1 MSDDRPTDATA
12 QNLGNTDSTTVP
24 ELDKSVAKSLWERY
38 VYHFLAAA
46 AFVILAVGTVVYH
59 YVEGWSWVDSFYFC
73 AVAGS
78 TVGFGD
84 LAPTTD
90 ASKLFT
96 VLYLFSAVAI
106 LGAFFNERM
115 KYHGVGRKRID
126 SRIADSTNKD
136 QT

>member
-1 MSDDRPTDATA
+1 MSDERPTDPTA

-24 ELDKSVAKSLWERY
+24 ELDKSVTKPVLERY
-38 VYHFLAAA
+38 VYHFLTVA
-46 AFVILAVGTVVYH
+46 AFVVLAVGTVVYH

-90 ASKLFT
+90 ASKIFT
-96 VLYLFSAVAI
+96 VVYLFSAVAI

-115 KYHGVGRKRID
+115 KYHSVGRKAID
-126 SRIADSTNKD
+126 QNIAESTNKG